1 MSLNYETSAYLNGD
15 IDLLTMSLY
24 TKDQMKNTFMDYSE
38 FVASALLGGAL
49 VSGLVGIALLRAC
62 AELIKTAL
70 ERKRGQSRDNI
81 DTIGNYTG
89 TIPEFRHAITTLAP
103 EAGIPPQA
111 FIECVHPLPA
121 DPDYENFVY
130 SDWLFPRTVSFHFLN
145 YPRGFQGDTEDRRR
159 DRRGRD
165 GGDGGGDPPPVAPP
179 VPPVPPVPIP
189 PPPGG
194 VPPSPFPPPPAPRR
208 PPKNPFSPENSGK
221 QADFYQKSNLYQRT
235 VKYGDVKGRSY
246 TSGQNNPLYIL

>member
-24 TKDQMKNTFMDYSE
+24 TKDHMKTTFMDYNE

-49 VSGLVGIALLRAC
+49 VSGLVGIALLKAC

-70 ERKRGQSRDNI
+70 ERKRGQGRDNI
-81 DTIGNYTG
+81 DTSGNYTG
-89 TIPEFRHAITTLAP
+89 TIPTFRHAITTLAP

-121 DPDYENFVY
+121 DGDYENY
-130 SDWLFPRTVSFHFLN
+130 IYKDWLFPRTVSFHFLN

-165 GGDGGGDPPPVAPP
+165 GGDGGDGGAPPPAPPPPP
-179 VPPVPPVPIP
+179 VPPPPVGAP
-189 PPPGG
+189 
-194 VPPSPFPPPPAPRR
+194 PPSPYPPPTIPRR
-208 PPKNPFSPENSGK
+208 PPKDPLNPKIGDKRADHYQNS
-221 QADFYQKSNLYQRT
+221 SLYQRT
-235 VKYGDVKGRSY
+235 FKHGDVKARQWSF
-246 TSGQNNPLYIL
+246 GQNNPLYSL